1 LTGYWLSNYS
11 SVQVLALLNALAV
24 TCSASAAFTN
34 VKEIVSRVNYFAKV
48 FLGKDRLALY
58 LRNIMELSV
67 CFRQILMA
75 TLDYFGGEAKL

>member
-34 VKEIVSRVNYFAKV
+34 IQNLQKIVNLSRWEMFRPDIILLKV
-48 FLGKDRLALY
+48 
-58 LRNIMELSV
+58 
-67 CFRQILMA
+67 RQVLN
-75 TLDYFGGEAKL
+75 GRG